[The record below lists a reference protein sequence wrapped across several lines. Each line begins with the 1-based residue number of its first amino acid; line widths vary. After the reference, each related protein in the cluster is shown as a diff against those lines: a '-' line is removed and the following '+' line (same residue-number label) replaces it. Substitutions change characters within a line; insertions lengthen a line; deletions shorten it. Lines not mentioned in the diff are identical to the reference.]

1 LNPPPQNPRIF
12 QGWYILVGC
21 FFLLFFQAGARHSFG
36 VMFKPMIA
44 QLGWSRASISL
55 AFFLNMTIFA
65 MTLTIAGRFYD
76 RYGPRWVIF
85 ISTVFMAAGYIC
97 ISRIDSL
104 WEFYL
109 YYGIIAAVGVGGASV
124 PLVAAVMSKWFEKRR
139 GLAISLALSGNC
151 IGQFVLVPLFTE
163 FVINYDWRTS
173 YLLIGFI
180 ILVVNTIL
188 AFAVIKGDPD
198 DFGLRPLGHREQ
210 NQINADTD
218 HSISEDLGLREALR
232 THSFWLF
239 LVMMFI
245 CGSGDFLVSA
255 HIIPMVTDYDFSPQ
269 TAGYMLAW
277 FGLMSMGGI
286 LIAGPVSDLIGNKI
300 PIAATFV
307 LRIGLFIMI
316 LKYQN
321 LIAFYVFAL
330 AFGFTFLITA
340 PLTATLAGRMY
351 GFSHVGL
358 FAGFITTIHHF
369 GGGFWAYMGGLIFDR
384 TGSYRLIFILSAIL
398 AAIALL
404 CTLFIRE
411 EKHRKKVPNSME

>member
-1 LNPPPQNPRIF
+1 
-12 QGWYILVGC
+12 
-21 FFLLFFQAGARHSFG
+21 
-36 VMFKPMIA
+36 
-44 QLGWSRASISL
+44 
-55 AFFLNMTIFA
+55 
-65 MTLTIAGRFYD
+65 
-76 RYGPRWVIF
+76 
-85 ISTVFMAAGYIC
+85 
-97 ISRIDSL
+97 
-104 WEFYL
+104 
-109 YYGIIAAVGVGGASV
+109 
-124 PLVAAVMSKWFEKRR
+124 MSKWFEKRR

-210 NQINADTD
+210 NQNNADTD
-218 HSISEDLGLREALR
+218 HSISEDLGLREALG

-286 LIAGPVSDLIGNKI
+286 LIAGPVS
-300 PIAATFV
+300 
-307 LRIGLFIMI
+307 
-316 LKYQN
+316 
-321 LIAFYVFAL
+321 
-330 AFGFTFLITA
+330 
-340 PLTATLAGRMY
+340 
-351 GFSHVGL
+351 
-358 FAGFITTIHHF
+358 
-369 GGGFWAYMGGLIFDR
+369 
-384 TGSYRLIFILSAIL
+384 
-398 AAIALL
+398 
-404 CTLFIRE
+404 
-411 EKHRKKVPNSME
+411 RK

>member
-1 LNPPPQNPRIF
+1 MNPPPQNPRIF

-65 MTLTIAGRFYD
+65 ITLTIAGRFYD

-97 ISRIDSL
+97 ISRIDFL

-109 YYGIIAAVGVGGASV
+109 YYGIIAAIGVGGASV

-198 DFGLRPLGHREQ
+198 DFGLRPLRHRSQ
-210 NQINADTD
+210 NQINAGTA
-218 HSISEDLGLREALR
+218 HSISEDLGLREALG

-255 HIIPMVTDYDFSPQ
+255 HIIPMVTDYNFSPQ

-316 LKYQN
+316 LKYQT